1 MTELN
6 DPESGNPG
14 SLPAAQASDPPRAA
28 PFPTASQAQ
37 DRAGA
42 ASGSQS
48 HAETSIG
55 PQDGASAPGDDFVRR
70 LVEGAHAAID
80 RLAEKAGPAVDSLA
94 GAFASRSDGL
104 SGLGAKRDEW
114 IGDARDIIRE
124 NPLAAIAAALAVGAI
139 YVKLTSPSRRVRDDG
154 LDD

>member
-6 DPESGNPG
+6 DPKSGNPG
-14 SLPAAQASDPPRAA
+14 SLPAAQTFDSPRAA

-42 ASGSQS
+42 GSGVQSPAKASDGR
-48 HAETSIG
+48 
-55 PQDGASAPGDDFVRR
+55 PDGASAPGDDFVRR
-70 LVEGAHAAID
+70 LVEEAHAAID
-80 RLAEKAGPAVDSLA
+80 RLAGKAGPAVDSLA

-104 SGLGAKRDEW
+104 SGMGAKRDKW
-114 IGDARDIIRE
+114 IGEARDLIRE
-124 NPLAAIAAALAVGAI
+124 NPLAAIVTALAVGAI